1 LKKLLFLSALIG
13 VVSYYVMAAT
23 LPVHASFNQNNL
35 ISDVV
40 FNNSGTMSAAAI
52 DNWLNSNYPN
62 SCISTNNDFTAPDPT
77 GYSPSTGFRY
87 GGAVSAGRVI
97 SDASQAYDINPQVL
111 ITTLEKESSVVS
123 GNAPYHC
130 QYMNTSMGFDCP
142 DSGACP
148 LHPETESGFSQQIIH
163 AAWLLKYSQQR
174 SLGNVNFNIQK
185 PGWDNSDDPPS
196 CYAHL
201 MTQGNRARS
210 ASSSPCPTGSSPPGN
225 QVNYYDGYTTIDGTT
240 VHLDTGATAALYDY
254 TPHFHGNENFVSIFE
269 DTFHF
274 GSTQA
279 VPGGWQLVDQGLYL
293 DSGHTV
299 PANPNV
305 MSANTTYY
313 LKVVMKNMSNTTW
326 TNSGSNPVT
335 LGTFNPQ
342 DRRSAFC
349 DNSWISFNGGCNRAA
364 LLKEAS
370 VVPESN
376 GTFEFSIKTP
386 NNFGVYKE
394 YFRPVTEGQAWM
406 ADLGLFWQFNVKPP
420 TAAWSLVSQD
430 ITYDSGNTSIA
441 NTDALAPNTTYYIRV
456 VARNDGNTTWTNSG
470 SNPVDLGTSSPQDRN
485 SAFCDQTWLSCNRPA
500 RLNEAS
506 VAPGQTGTFSFSIK
520 TPSST
525 GSFKEYFRPVVE
537 GSMWMNDIG
546 MFWQFNVRSP
556 IAVWQY
562 AGQNTYTN
570 NSKATPVNISTLANG
585 TSFYAVVSARN
596 IGNTTWTNS
605 GSNPVDL
612 GTSSPQDRNSA
623 FCDQTW
629 LSCNRPARLNE
640 ASVAPGQTG
649 TFSFWMQAP
658 YSVNGTTLKEYF
670 RPVVEGSMWMN
681 DLGMYWQTNM
691 QSSTTSWQDLD
702 QTAYSDSSH
711 NTPVDPANLQTNKTY
726 YFQVKTKNT
735 SGVTWNQGG
744 SYPTRL
750 GTYNPQDRSSVF
762 CDSTTWVN
770 CSRPAKLSESSVAPG
785 QTGTF
790 NFTIKTPSTATSS
803 KEYFRLVTDNLA
815 WLDDLGMYWQ
825 ISAN

>member
-1 LKKLLFLSALIG
+1 
-13 VVSYYVMAAT
+13 
-23 LPVHASFNQNNL
+23 
-35 ISDVV
+35 
-40 FNNSGTMSAAAI
+40 
-52 DNWLNSNYPN
+52 
-62 SCISTNNDFTAPDPT
+62 
-77 GYSPSTGFRY
+77 
-87 GGAVSAGRVI
+87 
-97 SDASQAYDINPQVL
+97 
-111 ITTLEKESSVVS
+111 
-123 GNAPYHC
+123 
-130 QYMNTSMGFDCP
+130 
-142 DSGACP
+142 
-148 LHPETESGFSQQIIH
+148 
-163 AAWLLKYSQQR
+163 
-174 SLGNVNFNIQK
+174 
-185 PGWDNSDDPPS
+185 
-196 CYAHL
+196 
-201 MTQGNRARS
+201 
-210 ASSSPCPTGSSPPGN
+210 
-225 QVNYYDGYTTIDGTT
+225 
-240 VHLDTGATAALYDY
+240 
-254 TPHFHGNENFVSIFE
+254 
-269 DTFHF
+269 
-274 GSTQA
+274 
-279 VPGGWQLVDQGLYL
+279 
-293 DSGHTV
+293 
-299 PANPNV
+299 

-506 VAPGQTGTFSFSIK
+506 VAPGQTGTFSF
-520 TPSST
+520 
-525 GSFKEYFRPVVE
+525 
-537 GSMWMNDIG
+537 
-546 MFWQFNVRSP
+546 
-556 IAVWQY
+556 
-562 AGQNTYTN
+562 
-570 NSKATPVNISTLANG
+570 
-585 TSFYAVVSARN
+585 
-596 IGNTTWTNS
+596 
-605 GSNPVDL
+605 
-612 GTSSPQDRNSA
+612 
-623 FCDQTW
+623 
-629 LSCNRPARLNE
+629 
-640 ASVAPGQTG
+640 
-649 TFSFWMQAP
+649 WMQAP

-711 NTPVDPANLQTNKTY
+711 NTPVDPANLQTSKTY